1 MVVMA
6 LVRYA
11 TIDDAGIGRVHAES
25 WRGAYR
31 GIVPNDFLDSI
42 DVDEWSERRRQDME
56 EMP

>member
-1 MVVMA
+1 MA